1 MIADRALPIAPDDA
15 AAALPDAA
23 PDGAPQPGH
32 VSYSSLSTY
41 DACPRRY
48 AYAYVERVPSPEP
61 RPAFFTFGSAA
72 HAAFET
78 FTRERRKRTER
89 GEAPPTR
96 EELGAFFAAAS
107 PPAGDPRRVDAMLDT
122 FYAGELASASTVA
135 GEEVEFSLTLESD
148 EGGVPVAVHGW
159 IDRIDRLPGGG
170 IEVIDYK
177 TGRAGRQQDVD
188 ESLQLS
194 IYALACRD
202 ALGLGAPERVT
213 LSYPESSTR
222 LSTTRTDEQLDAVQT
237 EILVRV
243 ARIRSGDFA
252 ATPSP
257 RTCEWCEY
265 RAMCPERAGQS

>member
-1 MIADRALPIAPDDA
+1 MTPPPHSRTPRRTAE
-15 AAALPDAA
+15 
-23 PDGAPQPGH
+23 PQPGH

-78 FTRERRKRTER
+78 FTRERRERTER

-96 EELGAFFAAAS
+96 EELGVFFAAAS

-122 FYAGELASASTVA
+122 FYAGELASASTVT
-135 GEEVEFSLTLESD
+135 GEEVEFSLTLEPD
-148 EGGVPVAVHGW
+148 EGGAPVAVHGW

-188 ESLQLS
+188 ESLQLT

-202 ALGLGAPERVT
+202 ALGLGTPERVT

-257 RTCEWCEY
+257 RTCDWCDY
-265 RAMCPERAGQS
+265 RVMCPERA